1 MALKVIQVNLGRAKA
16 AHDILE
22 ATLRQKDFDLAVVSE
37 PNKKIS
43 DNPNWVTSVDKGVA
57 IRVCP
62 GSPSI
67 EKVKAGNGYV
77 RLRVGRTLIC
87 AIYVSPN
94 VSVEVFRRTLTD
106 ALAGLERRESRK
118 ILLLGDFNAKSV
130 TWGARATDKRGDTL
144 EEWAAHYHLRCLNDG
159 TPTFK
164 RGFSV
169 SHIDVTYGGEGLR
182 SIAWKASFDN
192 PFTHH
197 AHIEITIDGERSRD
211 KRRKVYTTDMGRFE
225 KEIEKGA
232 RNGENAYEQMVRA
245 AAKARTEH
253 QQAEGDIYWWTEEIH
268 LMKKDCFKKRRRAY
282 KGIGRVSEAE
292 TIERERQAKEAKKL
306 LKKAIRIKKK
316 EKWKELLD
324 ELDQDPWGLGYKIV
338 SKKLKKQQIT
348 KLSIREKVKH
358 VKALFPAQKNEY
370 SAQPDTDWSDEEY
383 GIDKDELMA
392 ALERIK
398 PRKAPGPDGIVTEVL
413 KKAVE
418 KSSEQ
423 FLQMFNKYMREAIF
437 PIEWKIA
444 NVVLIPKP
452 GRDSALSSSFRPI
465 CLLNITGK
473 LFERIILGR
482 LEREIEE
489 RKLIS
494 SRQHGF
500 VKGRSTITAVRA
512 VLAAVEASQEQ
523 WCALVLIDIKNAF
536 NTASWQVITEVVT
549 EGGISPYLQLL
560 IRKYLQERRISV
572 GGGFTHDCSAGVP
585 QGSVLG
591 PTLWNLLYNGILEN
605 EYTAGVAPVAYADD
619 LAFVVGAKSAPEL
632 QGRVENTLKRVNK
645 WLRSKK
651 LEMAAEKTEICVL
664 KGGRQRQSIDF
675 IVDADK
681 GNRITPKKTVKYLG
695 IMISQ
700 NLNFGP
706 HVKYVCEKTA
716 KQTAALQK
724 ILPNVGGAGYSKR
737 LVLSGAAHSTMLYA
751 ASIWLG
757 AMDAK
762 IHENALTSQQRKVLL
777 RAVSAYR
784 TVSATAAQ
792 VIAATPPIKLMA
804 KERRFLQNVQANSAL
819 PGVRR
824 QARKKTLTAWQKEW
838 EKQEKWTRTLI
849 GRIEPWVE
857 CEHRKTNYYF
867 TQFLTGH
874 GSFWSYTKRIGKT
887 ETDRCQECGIVDSP
901 KHVLYECRR
910 WRSEREELI
919 NKLEEDIPPVD
930 RIIER
935 MTQNKTTWDY
945 IFDAVVEIMRRKE
958 EEDRATNG

>member
-1 MALKVIQVNLGRAKA
+1 M
-16 AHDILE
+16 
-22 ATLRQKDFDLAVVSE
+22 
-37 PNKKIS
+37 
-43 DNPNWVTSVDKGVA
+43 
-57 IRVCP
+57 
-62 GSPSI
+62 
-67 EKVKAGNGYV
+67 
-77 RLRVGRTLIC
+77 
-87 AIYVSPN
+87 
-94 VSVEVFRRTLTD
+94 
-106 ALAGLERRESRK
+106 
-118 ILLLGDFNAKSV
+118 
-130 TWGARATDKRGDTL
+130 
-144 EEWAAHYHLRCLNDG
+144 
-159 TPTFK
+159 
-164 RGFSV
+164 
-169 SHIDVTYGGEGLR
+169 
-182 SIAWKASFDN
+182 
-192 PFTHH
+192 
-197 AHIEITIDGERSRD
+197 
-211 KRRKVYTTDMGRFE
+211 
-225 KEIEKGA
+225 
-232 RNGENAYEQMVRA
+232 
-245 AAKARTEH
+245 
-253 QQAEGDIYWWTEEIH
+253 
-268 LMKKDCFKKRRRAY
+268 
-282 KGIGRVSEAE
+282 
-292 TIERERQAKEAKKL
+292 
-306 LKKAIRIKKK
+306 
-316 EKWKELLD
+316 
-324 ELDQDPWGLGYKIV
+324 

-452 GRDSALSSSFRPI
+452 GRDPALSSSFRPI

-536 NTASWQVITEVVT
+536 NTASWQAITEVVT

-664 KGGRQRQSIDF
+664 KGG
-675 IVDADK
+675 
-681 GNRITPKKTVKYLG
+681 GN
-695 IMISQ
+695 
-700 NLNFGP
+700 
-706 HVKYVCEKTA
+706 A
-716 KQTAALQK
+716 KA
-724 ILPNVGGAGYSKR
+724 
-737 LVLSGAAHSTMLYA
+737 
-751 ASIWLG
+751 
-757 AMDAK
+757 
-762 IHENALTSQQRKVLL
+762 
-777 RAVSAYR
+777 
-784 TVSATAAQ
+784 
-792 VIAATPPIKLMA
+792 
-804 KERRFLQNVQANSAL
+804 
-819 PGVRR
+819 
-824 QARKKTLTAWQKEW
+824 
-838 EKQEKWTRTLI
+838 
-849 GRIEPWVE
+849 
-857 CEHRKTNYYF
+857 
-867 TQFLTGH
+867 
-874 GSFWSYTKRIGKT
+874 
-887 ETDRCQECGIVDSP
+887 
-901 KHVLYECRR
+901 
-910 WRSEREELI
+910 
-919 NKLEEDIPPVD
+919 
-930 RIIER
+930 
-935 MTQNKTTWDY
+935 
-945 IFDAVVEIMRRKE
+945 
-958 EEDRATNG
+958 